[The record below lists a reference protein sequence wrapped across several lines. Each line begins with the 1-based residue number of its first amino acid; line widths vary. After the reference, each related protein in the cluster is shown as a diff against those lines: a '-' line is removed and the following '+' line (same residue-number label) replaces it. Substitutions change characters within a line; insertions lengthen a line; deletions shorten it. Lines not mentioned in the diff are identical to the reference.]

1 MPLNAHAS
9 RSCPV
14 TATTPPAP
22 GGLRIGI
29 MGGSFNPP
37 HVGHLTV
44 ARTARRRLGLDRL
57 WWLVT
62 PGNPLK
68 SHGELKPLATR
79 LEAVRDLAGRGRMV
93 VTAFEAE
100 LGSSYTA
107 ETLSYLKARYGGVRF
122 VWVMGADNLATFH
135 HWQNWEEI
143 ARMMPFAVVDR
154 PGWRFPALSSP
165 AARTFARYRLPESR
179 AALLPFAKPPA
190 WTFLTTRL
198 SPVSS
203 TELRALGNSS

>member
-1 MPLNAHAS
+1 MTGPTS
-9 RSCPV
+9 RSSFV
-14 TATTPPAP
+14 VVKTPPAP
-22 GGLRIGI
+22 DGLRIGV

-68 SHGELKPLATR
+68 SRNELQPLADR
-79 LEAVRDLAGRGRMV
+79 LAAVEALAGRGRMI
-93 VTAFEAE
+93 VTAFETE
-100 LGSSYTA
+100 LQSSYTA
-107 ETLSYLKARYGGVRF
+107 ETLAFLKARNGGARF

-135 HWQNWEEI
+135 RWQNWEEI
-143 ARMMPFAVVDR
+143 ARTMPFAVVDR

-165 AARTFARYRLPESR
+165 AARVLARSRIPESR
-179 AALLPFAKPPA
+179 AALLPFKSPPA

-203 TELRALGNSS
+203 TQLRAKNNSL